1 MKGYISYADLK
12 NGTLNLYDLQ
22 VLNDLINYE
31 NKVVREEERKIER
44 KRALNK
50 RI

>member
-12 NGTLNLYDLQ
+12 NGCLNLYDLQ

-31 NKVVREEERKIER
+31 NKLIQEEERKIQR
-44 KRALNK
+44 KRALSK

>member
-12 NGTLNLYDLQ
+12 NGSLNLYDLQ

-31 NKVVREEERKIER
+31 NKLIQEEERKIQR
-44 KRALNK
+44 KRALSK